1 MTLFLLFYFWSTLT
15 TLYFSSGCYILFGWD
30 SLKHYWLSHLKEY
43 FGITVNAWL
52 QRLAQDWWK
61 FNLIP
66 FVYVTLWRNY
76 EMTTHF
82 FRESPAAHY
91 RCFPYGKGKV
101 GPFPLH
107 SSVFSHR
114 GRNLQRQQGCKWHHT
129 EASGSTY
136 CQGRSWFSLS
146 GQEYPPLQPTDGKHL
161 DSSASCF
168 TSVWHRNPGVSGQ
181 EKPE

>member
-1 MTLFLLFYFWSTLT
+1 MLHSFWVRQFKTLLT
-15 TLYFSSGCYILFGWD
+15 VSFKRILWHYSECLAPEAG
-30 SLKHYWLSHLKEY
+30 SRLKFK
-43 FGITVNAWL
+43 
-52 QRLAQDWWK
+52 
-61 FNLIP
+61 LIP

-107 SSVFSHR
+107 SSVFLHR
-114 GRNLQRQQGCKWHHT
+114 GRNLQRQHGCKWHHT
-129 EASGSTY
+129 EASSSTY
-136 CQGRSWFSLS
+136 CQARSWFSLS
-146 GQEYPPLQPTDGKHL
+146 GHEYTLLQPIDGEHF

-168 TSVWHRNPGVSGQ
+168 TSVWHRNPGVAKRSQ
-181 EKPE
+181 TRFPMLKWWDEENRLNQ